1 MHIDDFYTSFDD
13 YKWSSDNRLTSFDD
27 LLYRNLTSNLRRD
40 VMRSALRTM
49 SSVRNELQSAQ
60 KSITDNT
67 DDWGYSHVVTRTRT
81 DIHNTS
87 KQTVSGSSCSEETN
101 SRPTSSIKRFKSNN
115 TKNKKKI

>member
-13 YKWSSDNRLTSFDD
+13 YKWSSGTRLTSFDD
-27 LLYRNLTSNLRRD
+27 LLYKDLTLNLRTNL
-40 VMRSALRTM
+40 MRNALRTM

-67 DDWGYSHVVTRTRT
+67 DDWGYSHVITRTRT
-81 DIHNTS
+81 DNHRNTS
-87 KQTVSGSSCSEETN
+87 NKQTVSGSSCSEE